1 MSAPYATAFPVY
13 ASPFQFEATIYD
25 MQSGNPEPG
34 LAVSLFP
41 AINVVVHISLDNG
54 TPITLLPVTE
64 FKLSGVPGTILI
76 TLSAAYMTAHS
87 ILVSVSSTIANT
99 YSPIVSVRPLN
110 LQSIAPVWQSQS
122 PELFEQIGVQSN
134 GYMFNQQIGNT
145 TGQTQTVYNR
155 DGSILATGTL
165 EPTQTGTT
173 RGQLS

>member
-1 MSAPYATAFPVY
+1 
-13 ASPFQFEATIYD
+13 
-25 MQSGNPEPG
+25 
-34 LAVSLFP
+34 
-41 AINVVVHISLDNG
+41 
-54 TPITLLPVTE
+54 
-64 FKLSGVPGTILI
+64 
-76 TLSAAYMTAHS
+76 MTAHS

>member
-1 MSAPYATAFPVY
+1 MSAPYVTAFPVY

-25 MQSGNPEPG
+25 MQSGNPEAG
-34 LAVSLFP
+34 LVVSVLP
-41 AINVVVHISLDNG
+41 ANNVVVQISLDNG
-54 TPITLLPVTE
+54 TPITLAPVAE

-76 TLSAAYMTAHS
+76 TLSAAHMTAHS
-87 ILVSVSSTIANT
+87 ILVSVSSTITNT
-99 YSPIVSVRPLN
+99 YSPIISIRPLN

-122 PELFEQIGVQSN
+122 PELFEQIDAQAN

-165 EPTQTGTT
+165 VPTQTGTT